1 MLPLAEN
8 SQVDIYRI
16 HPHGFGLQSREWVG
30 RGDGACAQFEDGAVS
45 VCTDHSSL
53 SVAGKYGVLTV
64 DAQGCYSYALHKSIG
79 SGSGIGAGRDAFVYV
94 GEEPCVYVLEPLWF
108 ATEVFH
114 INNNPT
120 GRAESHQ
127 VVVSIAVR

>member
-1 MLPLAEN
+1 MLSVAQN
-8 SQVDIYRI
+8 SQADTHRKRSRGYA
-16 HPHGFGLQSREWVG
+16 LQSRQWVGVEVG
-30 RGDGACAQFEDGAVS
+30 RGGGACAQFEDGAVS

-64 DAQGCYSYALHKSIG
+64 DAQGGYSYALHKSIG
-79 SGSGIGAGRDAFVYV
+79 KGIGRDAFVYV